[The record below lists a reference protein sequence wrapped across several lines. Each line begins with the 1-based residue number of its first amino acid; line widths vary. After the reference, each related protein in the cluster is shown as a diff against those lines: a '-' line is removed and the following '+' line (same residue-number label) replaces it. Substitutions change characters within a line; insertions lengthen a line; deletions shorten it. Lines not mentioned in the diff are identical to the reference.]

1 MNQKP
6 FSTSAESGMALR
18 DHFAKQSLPSVLKQW
33 LKDARNDGMPSLLEE
48 DGEPTDFAI
57 HVAKEAYALADAM
70 LKVRSA

>member
-1 MNQKP
+1 MNQTQ
-6 FSTSAESGMALR
+6 FSTDAESGMALR
-18 DHFAKQSLPSVLKQW
+18 DHFAKQALPSVLKQW
-33 LKDARNDGMPSLLEE
+33 LKDARNDGMSSLLEE

>member
-1 MNQKP
+1 MNQTL
-6 FSTSAESGMALR
+6 FSTSAEAVMTLR
-18 DHFAKQSLPSVLKQW
+18 DNFAKQALPSVLKQW

>member
-6 FSTSAESGMALR
+6 FSTDAESDMALR
-18 DHFAKQSLPSVLKQW
+18 DHFAAQALPSVLKKW
-33 LKDARNDGMPSLLEE
+33 MKDARNDGMSSLLEE

-57 HVAKEAYALADAM
+57 HVAKESYAMADAM